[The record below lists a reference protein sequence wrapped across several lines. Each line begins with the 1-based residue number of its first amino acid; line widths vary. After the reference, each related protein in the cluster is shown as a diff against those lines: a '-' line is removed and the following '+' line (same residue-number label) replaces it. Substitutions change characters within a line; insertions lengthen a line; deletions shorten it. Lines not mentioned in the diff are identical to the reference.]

1 MNYELEVCIDN
12 IESLH
17 YAIQGGAT
25 RIELCSALAL
35 GGLTPSYGM
44 MKQSARLSTIPVY
57 AMIRPRQGD
66 FLYDH
71 DDIAMM
77 LDDIDAAAEAK
88 LQGVVLGALTAQ
100 GEIDQPQV
108 EQLVI
113 RAQQHGLGVT
123 FHRAIDQCRD
133 FRQALE
139 LLIDLGCERVLTS
152 GQSPQVEQGISTLAD
167 MVSLAKGRIRIM
179 AGAGLT
185 ANNVTQIIQQTGVQ
199 EVHLSGKSVR
209 PSHMQLKSAAAKMGR
224 ADVDDFMIPVTNPT
238 AIAQVAEK
246 LRILV

>member
-152 GQSPQVEQGISTLAD
+152 GQAPQVEQGISTLAD